1 MRFRKIAPF
10 YWTFFTGLGIM
21 FCMKKRDNSRKK
33 TAQTLTL
40 ITQIGL
46 IMISAVGMTTALGI
60 WLDGVLHTSFLTVL
74 LFFVGAI
81 AGVQGAYR
89 TVEQIFGNDGKKKDE
104 DSEKGR

>member
-1 MRFRKIAPF
+1 
-10 YWTFFTGLGIM
+10 M